1 MPLTGAASEV
11 PPRKVDPA
19 ILKTDRLVTKT
30 FTKTPSD
37 VYVCS
42 SFLDITVMICRM
54 IVFFFQW
61 LLRMFLLNSAGE
73 LQVFVNERLSG
84 KYRDIMRSIM
94 DHHWVSAFVWMS
106 NVTVDWLAGPGN
118 ADLLVGFLPPLLQ
131 DQWRQTRDPE
141 VLGAKHGWMAE
152 RFWAYRYLPSK
163 QWFSWPVSVAS
174 GSLFRDGIVLYICYI
189 YI

>member
-1 MPLTGAASEV
+1 MPLTGAAREV

-30 FTKTPSD
+30 FTKNTFGC
-37 VYVCS
+37 VRL
-42 SFLDITVMICRM
+42 FLIPWYHCHDLPDDC
-54 IVFFFQW
+54 FFFQW

-174 GSLFRDGIVLYICYI
+174 GSLFRDGIVLCKT
-189 YI
+189 